1 MANLFDVLE
10 GAGNFLDLPGS
21 SVRDLLS
28 GRDPLDQWATPFQ
41 GKNRASGRDMLR
53 PWLGENEETG
63 MSGWLSNPMEG
74 VKDLV
79 GFGAEVLTDPTNLIP
94 ASWFTK
100 ALKGRKS
107 AAAVN
112 KAIDAVA
119 ASPDRARLSR
129 EMAKGFGKSSDPT
142 MKLLDAFTL
151 RNKLKPED
159 VYRRISVGDQLA
171 NPMSPTGNQ
180 LLQPVHHGTPHE
192 FASEPGFPKGRPRLD
207 MIGTGEGTQVRGRGI
222 YFAESGELGDKYR
235 RSVAVSQLREKMFNL
250 YDEGDAPFAITQV
263 MENLDSFTSSE
274 QKVLKSLD
282 EHDWLGFEYPHQAV
296 REALS
301 SKVGDRYGDIEG
313 LLDVVKEHG
322 NKYKL
327 DLPDEDI
334 PRMLDHDE
342 WLDQQPEHVTNALT
356 KLADSPE
363 VTSFVDKQQ
372 RLQEELSRINN
383 TPGFRFGTADGG
395 SGWIVQERK
404 RLNDA
409 LLANRD
415 TASSQVRAGAQ
426 VRILLDQVRK
436 PSSNW
441 SASVKGKAVT
451 DKLEEAIG
459 PEETARVMREAG
471 IPGAVFKDAV
481 SRNQNPLRNM
491 LAGRDVPDTRNYS
504 VWDQDVLDRMTM
516 LGNRDVL
523 YQNPI
528 ESSASIK
535 AATITKGR
543 DAALV
548 DATRKW
554 QEGLITKAER
564 DDIIDRYKPVSPYK
578 SAPVPVTTEEVFA
591 INTNKIKEGWG
602 AHEKVI
608 KDGDQVGLRLD
619 IPSYTNHKQ
628 WINSIHYSTS
638 GKARVAYGPVSR
650 VENATFKVP
659 LNKAVGVASDTQNKS
674 PFATIDGEW
683 KGIRPEEAHAK
694 LKDIVENPEANPE
707 WRQVGMDP
715 ERHAYFYDRENH
727 RIQYT
732 SADEVIQVGP
742 LVVAK
747 NPVAAAADD
756 TNVLFQGENPIPR
769 APVFYSKVV
778 EALDKKTAT
787 KSGDQWLIPDRFDR
801 TQLEKILLGYGV
813 KKEEL
818 ADLAPH
824 MDEMFAQSGGKIT
837 KDALREM
844 VQDKTLGELKVT
856 ELGSKGIANRE
867 REITDLRDRLSRMEG
882 ADASVKQPLYGR
894 ISEIPRENHVG
905 NRGGTQYSN
914 YMVPGGVPG
923 TARELLFGHPS
934 ATEFGGG
941 HYGDFPDTFAHARL
955 DDMILPDGSK
965 SLRIN
970 EIQSDLHQ
978 KAAAAQNKALQQEAA
993 NGLDGWHYAYLD
1005 EMNMGG
1011 LALPERAPD
1020 DKIWGW
1026 GHTPESARAAALEN
1040 IRYGNPDYIQGT
1052 GLGSAADLETRMGVQ
1067 QEDTYTHQNPILG
1080 KWDRDGAF
1088 DRLTEKSPEYTAW
1101 LKENKARF
1109 PLKDFYTPANA
1120 PFNAP
1125 FKESWHEL
1133 ALKKILRTA
1142 AEEGYDSVSL
1152 VKGKDIA
1159 EAVGGPP
1166 HALGKFYDE
1175 KITNTLKKMV
1185 EKHGGK
1191 VTEVAGATEKQE
1203 WLYEAGEYSINL
1215 ADGSFARVYLH
1226 SDDDY
1231 ALSIDFEAHTEN
1243 IGRFESLEDARSALE
1258 REVNIPDIE
1267 HPSHTVF
1274 TLPQALHNSVLQKGQ
1289 SLYQK
1294 QRGMVTFGDQGKA
1307 LINPIDP
1314 DFSTAPHEVSHV
1326 IRRMLQGE
1334 SADQAADIFGGAKG
1348 GRWSREAEEGFA
1360 QGAEGY
1366 LQTASTKSPAMQ
1378 QTMQQMN
1385 QGMSQ
1390 VYDNPMPVR
1399 DGGTEL
1405 FERVFG
1411 ITATSSPLDKVVPP
1425 GLAKSLGYGAA
1436 YNAIVRFQTNGG
1448 VQ

>member
-100 ALKGRKS
+100 VLKGRKS

-192 FASEPGFPKGRPRLD
+192 FASEPGFP
-207 MIGTGEGTQVRGRGI
+207 
-222 YFAESGELGDKYR
+222 
-235 RSVAVSQLREKMFNL
+235 
-250 YDEGDAPFAITQV
+250 
-263 MENLDSFTSSE
+263 
-274 QKVLKSLD
+274 
-282 EHDWLGFEYPHQAV
+282 
-296 REALS
+296 
-301 SKVGDRYGDIEG
+301 
-313 LLDVVKEHG
+313 
-322 NKYKL
+322 
-327 DLPDEDI
+327 
-334 PRMLDHDE
+334 
-342 WLDQQPEHVTNALT
+342 
-356 KLADSPE
+356 
-363 VTSFVDKQQ
+363 
-372 RLQEELSRINN
+372 
-383 TPGFRFGTADGG
+383 
-395 SGWIVQERK
+395 
-404 RLNDA
+404 
-409 LLANRD
+409 
-415 TASSQVRAGAQ
+415 
-426 VRILLDQVRK
+426 
-436 PSSNW
+436 
-441 SASVKGKAVT
+441 
-451 DKLEEAIG
+451 
-459 PEETARVMREAG
+459 
-471 IPGAVFKDAV
+471 
-481 SRNQNPLRNM
+481 
-491 LAGRDVPDTRNYS
+491 
-504 VWDQDVLDRMTM
+504 
-516 LGNRDVL
+516 
-523 YQNPI
+523 
-528 ESSASIK
+528 
-535 AATITKGR
+535 KGR

-769 APVFYSKVV
+769 APVFYSKVA

-867 REITDLRDRLSRMEG
+867 REITDLLGRLSRMEG

-894 ISEIPRENHVG
+894 ISEIQRENHVG
-905 NRGGTQYSN
+905 NRGGTQYSDK
-914 YMVPGGVPG
+914 MVPGGVPG

-941 HYGDFPDTFAHARL
+941 HYDDFPDTFAHARL

-978 KAAAAQNKALQQEAA
+978 KAAAAQNEALQQEAA
-993 NGLDGWHYAYLD
+993 NRLTYTDGRHYAYLD

-1067 QEDTYTHQNPILG
+1067 QENAYLHQNPILG

-1109 PLKDFYTPANA
+1109 PLKDFYRPANA
-1120 PFNAP
+1120 DQLGGYWPSPPDAP
-1125 FKESWHEL
+1125 FKDSWHEL
-1133 ALKKILRTA
+1133 ALKQVLRTA

-1159 EAVGGPP
+1159 GVVGGPP
-1166 HALGKFYDE
+1166 GALGKYYDE

-1191 VTEVAGATEKQE
+1191 VTEVAGATGKQE
-1203 WLYEAGEYSINL
+1203 WLYEAGEYTIDL
-1215 ADGSFARVYLH
+1215 ADGKRASAYRDY
-1226 SDDDY
+1226 DDDY
-1231 ALSIDFEAHTEN
+1231 LLSIDFEDHAEN

-1289 SLYQK
+1289 PLYQK

-1436 YNAIVRFQTNGG
+1436 YNAIARFQTNGG